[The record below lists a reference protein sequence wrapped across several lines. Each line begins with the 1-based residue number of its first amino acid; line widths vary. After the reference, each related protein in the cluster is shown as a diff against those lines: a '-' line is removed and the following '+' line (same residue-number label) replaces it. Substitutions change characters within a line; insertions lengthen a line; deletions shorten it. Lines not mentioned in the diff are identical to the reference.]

1 MAKLNEKD
9 VLKYISSKQFVSIR
23 DVCNYFKV
31 SRLTAY
37 IFLKVMAAKG
47 LLNVRKIGQTMV
59 FEVNK
64 EKLMP

>member
-1 MAKLNEKD
+1 MVKLNEKD
-9 VLKYISSKQFVSIR
+9 VLKYISDRQYATVR
-23 DVCNYFKV
+23 DVYSHFKV

-47 LLNVRKIGQTMV
+47 LLLARKVGQTMV
-59 FEVNK
+59 FEVNT